1 MPGSEDRI
9 RRGLLKLP
17 NRGASIYRMSPSN
30 PLPPPEPD
38 SGETFI
44 PLRHRQLIQHLVD
57 WLVGNSE
64 EQSERLH
71 QLFHSLVSIFHIE
84 HLANLIQVED
94 LYETLD
100 PDHDEFPAIPAV
112 DLCQRAEKLF
122 DRLTG
127 VLYSA
132 HYHKLDQNEL
142 DDAVTLGSS
151 WGVKLNVN
159 FDIFERLMVFA
170 RGYRVVHR
178 KRRRWTNFFRLEE
191 VQYPEFHRLVIGF
204 CLKPN
209 AKVEA
214 TMRSDVVYL
223 KMFKNIPESELEVLL
238 PGSTVQLS
246 LVDRGR
252 ILIPSLSGAAL
263 AVYKITRGAMLITVF
278 TLSAFYNW
286 MLFGILLAFYLGRG
300 ILSYLQTKDKYQFGL
315 TRNLYLKNLDNIMG
329 VIYRLFNEAEEQEVC
344 ETILVYCVLLS
355 EKKRLTEQELA
366 QHSIQ
371 LLRKFTDQVVTF
383 ELHDALGKLARFGL
397 ANVDSNGEWDA
408 VPLNDATGV
417 LADYWTRQ
425 FGKKNPLQ
433 RIKKIFETQQG
444 TNG

>member
-1 MPGSEDRI
+1 MNHPD
-9 RRGLLKLP
+9 
-17 NRGASIYRMSPSN
+17 
-30 PLPPPEPD
+30 PLPTKPS
-38 SGETFI
+38 SGENFI
-44 PLRHRQLIQHLVD
+44 PLRHRQLIQYLVD

-94 LYETLD
+94 LYESLD
-100 PDHDEFPAIPAV
+100 PDHDEFHETSAEAISE
-112 DLCQRAEKLF
+112 RAEKLF
-122 DRLTG
+122 DRLVS

-159 FDIFERLMVFA
+159 FEIFESLMVFA

-178 KRRRWTNFFRLEE
+178 KRRRWSNFFRLEE
-191 VQYPEFHRLVIGF
+191 VQFPEFHRLVIGF
-204 CLKPN
+204 RLKST
-209 AKVEA
+209 AKVDA

-223 KMFKNIPESELEVLL
+223 KMFKNIPESELEILL

-246 LVDRGR
+246 LVDRTR
-252 ILIPSLSGAAL
+252 ILIPSLSGVAL
-263 AVYKITRGAMLITVF
+263 AVYKLTRGAMLITLF

-286 MLFGILLAFYLGRG
+286 VLFGVLLAFYLGRG
-300 ILSYLQTKDKYQFGL
+300 VLNYLHTKDRYQFGL
-315 TRNLYLKNLDNIMG
+315 TRNLYLKNLDNNMG

-344 ETILVYCVLLS
+344 ETILVYCVLLN
-355 EKKRLTEQELA
+355 EKKRLSENELA
-366 QHSIQ
+366 ERSIQ
-371 LLRKFTDQVVTF
+371 LLKKFTDQVVTF
-383 ELHDALGKLARFGL
+383 DLQDALGKLSRFGL
-397 ANVDSNGEWDA
+397 ADVDSKGEWGA
-408 VPLNDATGV
+408 VPLNDASAV
-417 LADYWTRQ
+417 LAEFWTRQ

-433 RIKKIFETQQG
+433 RIKKIFEHTG
-444 TNG
+444 KGD